1 MKTYDKAKLRSRE
14 KPTSSDIISDKF
26 GISLYLEY
34 HQNTEKD
41 SPVNIGGHTL
51 CPPPPRISVII
62 PVFNEQDAIE
72 KVIGDIP
79 SNLPTEIIVVDNG
92 STDQTAKL
100 AAAMGARIVR
110 ENRRGYG
117 SACLAGIAATND
129 PDIVVFLDG
138 DYSDHPN
145 EMPDLIAP
153 ILENRAD
160 LVIGSRV
167 LGNSEPG
174 ALMIQARFG
183 NRLAT
188 SLIKIL
194 FGVSYTDLGPFR
206 AIRYLALLDL
216 NMRDKTFGWT
226 VEMQVK
232 AAKQALKIQE
242 VPVSYRKRIGV
253 SKITGTLKGT
263 LKAGWKILF
272 TIFMYWLTK

>member
-1 MKTYDKAKLRSRE
+1 MPA
-14 KPTSSDIISDKF
+14 
-26 GISLYLEY
+26 
-34 HQNTEKD
+34 
-41 SPVNIGGHTL
+41 
-51 CPPPPRISVII
+51 PPRISVII

-79 SNLPTEIIVVDNG
+79 SHLPTEIIVVDNG

-206 AIRYLALLDL
+206 AIRYLALMDL

-272 TIFMYWLTK
+272 TIFRYWFTR

>member
-1 MKTYDKAKLRSRE
+1 MSAPL
-14 KPTSSDIISDKF
+14 
-26 GISLYLEY
+26 
-34 HQNTEKD
+34 
-41 SPVNIGGHTL
+41 
-51 CPPPPRISVII
+51 RISVII

-79 SNLPTEIIVVDNG
+79 SHLPTEIIVVDNG

-153 ILENRAD
+153 IIENRAD

-188 SLIKIL
+188 RLIKIL

-206 AIRYLALLDL
+206 AIRYRALIDL

-232 AAKQALKIQE
+232 AAKQALKIKE

-253 SKITGTLKGT
+253 SKITGTIEGT

-272 TIFMYWLTK
+272 TIFKYRFMK

>member
-1 MKTYDKAKLRSRE
+1 MPA
-14 KPTSSDIISDKF
+14 
-26 GISLYLEY
+26 
-34 HQNTEKD
+34 
-41 SPVNIGGHTL
+41 
-51 CPPPPRISVII
+51 PPRISVII

-79 SNLPTEIIVVDNG
+79 SHLPTEIIVVDNG

-117 SACLAGIAATND
+117 SACLAGIAATNN

-160 LVIGSRV
+160 FVIGSRV

-206 AIRYLALLDL
+206 AIRYRALRDL

-242 VPVSYRKRIGV
+242 MPVSYRKRIGV

-272 TIFMYWLTK
+272 TIFKYWFTK

>member
-1 MKTYDKAKLRSRE
+1 M
-14 KPTSSDIISDKF
+14 
-26 GISLYLEY
+26 
-34 HQNTEKD
+34 
-41 SPVNIGGHTL
+41 PV
-51 CPPPPRISVII
+51 PSRISVII

-79 SNLPTEIIVVDNG
+79 SHLPTEIIVVDNG

-153 ILENRAD
+153 IMENRAD

-188 SLIKIL
+188 RLIKIL

-206 AIRYLALLDL
+206 AIRYRTLMDL

-232 AAKQALKIQE
+232 AAIQALKIQE

-253 SKITGTLKGT
+253 SKITGTIEGT

-272 TIFMYWLTK
+272 TIFKYRFMK

>member
-1 MKTYDKAKLRSRE
+1 MPD
-14 KPTSSDIISDKF
+14 
-26 GISLYLEY
+26 
-34 HQNTEKD
+34 
-41 SPVNIGGHTL
+41 HT
-51 CPPPPRISVII
+51 CISVII

-79 SNLPTEIIVVDNG
+79 SDLSAEIIVVDNG

-117 SACLAGIAATND
+117 SACLAGIAATRE

-145 EMPDLIAP
+145 EMSDLIAP

-206 AIRYLALLDL
+206 AIRYGALMDL

-232 AAKQALKIQE
+232 AAKRALKIQE

-272 TIFMYWLTK
+272 TIFRYWFTK

>member
-1 MKTYDKAKLRSRE
+1 MPA
-14 KPTSSDIISDKF
+14 
-26 GISLYLEY
+26 
-34 HQNTEKD
+34 
-41 SPVNIGGHTL
+41 
-51 CPPPPRISVII
+51 PPRISVII

-79 SNLPTEIIVVDNG
+79 SYLPTEIIVVDNG

-117 SACLAGIAATND
+117 SACLAGIAATNE

-206 AIRYLALLDL
+206 AIRYLALLNL

-272 TIFMYWLTK
+272 TIFKYWFTR

>member
-1 MKTYDKAKLRSRE
+1 M
-14 KPTSSDIISDKF
+14 PTS
-26 GISLYLEY
+26 
-34 HQNTEKD
+34 
-41 SPVNIGGHTL
+41 
-51 CPPPPRISVII
+51 PRISVII

-79 SNLPTEIIVVDNG
+79 GDLSAEIIVVDNG

-117 SACLAGIAATND
+117 SACLAGLTAVRE

-145 EMPDLIAP
+145 EMSDLIAP
-153 ILENRAD
+153 ILKNRVD
-160 LVIGSRV
+160 FVIGSRV

-206 AIRYLALLDL
+206 AIRYRALMDL

-232 AAKQALKIQE
+232 AAIKALRIQE

-272 TIFMYWLTK
+272 TIFKYWFTR